1 MAKARILV
9 VEDDD
14 KQRQLYCEELALAGY
29 ETLEAGSAKE
39 AEDLLTREQ
48 VDLIVLDINMPGV
61 SGLELL
67 PRIHE
72 LHPGMPVIIHTA
84 YGSYR
89 DDFISWLADMFI
101 VKSPGVGNLIEAVED
116 LLNRQREKGKQS
128 EVKPEQ

>member
-14 KQRQLYCEELALAGY
+14 KQRQLYCEELIAAGY
-29 ETLEAGSAKE
+29 ETLEARNASE
-39 AEDLLTREQ
+39 AEELLNREQ
-48 VDLIVLDINMPGV
+48 IDLIILDINMPGV

-101 VKSPGVGNLIEAVED
+101 VKSPDAGNLIEAVED
-116 LLNRQREKGKQS
+116 LLSRQREKKIQR
-128 EVKPEQ
+128 EVKQEP

>member
-14 KQRQLYCEELALAGY
+14 RQRQLYCEELESAGY
-29 ETLEAGSAKE
+29 ATLEARSASE
-39 AEDLLTREQ
+39 AEELLTREQ

-72 LHPGMPVIIHTA
+72 LRPGLPVIIHTA
-84 YGSYR
+84 YGSDR
-89 DDFISWLADMFI
+89 DDFISWLADLFI
-101 VKSPGVGNLIEAVED
+101 VKSPDAGGLIEAVED
-116 LLNRQREKGKQS
+116 LLNRKRKSTES
-128 EVKPEQ
+128 EEGN

>member
-14 KQRQLYCEELALAGY
+14 KQRQLYCEELIAAGY
-29 ETLEAGSAKE
+29 ETLEARNASE
-39 AEDLLTREQ
+39 AEELLNSEQ
-48 VDLIVLDINMPGV
+48 IDLIILDINMPGV

-101 VKSPGVGNLIEAVED
+101 VKSPDAGNLIEAVED
-116 LLNRQREKGKQS
+116 LLSRQREKKFHR
-128 EVKPEQ
+128 EVKQEP

>member
-14 KQRQLYCEELALAGY
+14 KQRQLYCEELIAAGY
-29 ETLEAGSAKE
+29 ETLEARNASE
-39 AEDLLTREQ
+39 AEELLNCEQ
-48 VDLIVLDINMPGV
+48 IDLIILDINMPGV

-101 VKSPGVGNLIEAVED
+101 VKSPDAGNLIEAVED
-116 LLNRQREKGKQS
+116 LLSRQREKKFQR
-128 EVKPEQ
+128 EVKQEP

>member
-14 KQRQLYCEELALAGY
+14 KQRQLYCEELIAAGY
-29 ETLEAGSAKE
+29 ETLEARNASE
-39 AEDLLTREQ
+39 AEELLNREQ
-48 VDLIVLDINMPGV
+48 IDLIILDINMPGV

-72 LHPGMPVIIHTA
+72 LHPGMPVIIHPA

-101 VKSPGVGNLIEAVED
+101 VKSPDAGNLIEAVED
-116 LLNRQREKGKQS
+116 LLSRQREKKIQR
-128 EVKPEQ
+128 EVKQEP

>member
-14 KQRQLYCEELALAGY
+14 KQRQLYCEELTAAGY
-29 ETLEAGSAKE
+29 ATLEARSAQE
-39 AEDLLTREQ
+39 AEELLSHEQ
-48 VDLIVLDINMPGV
+48 IDLIVLDINMPGI

-72 LHPGMPVIIHTA
+72 IHPGMPVIIHTA

-101 VKSPGVGNLIEAVED
+101 VKSPDAGGLLEAVEE
-116 LLNRQREKGKQS
+116 LLNRKRGVTLGQ
-128 EVKPEQ
+128 

>member
-14 KQRQLYCEELALAGY
+14 KQRQLYCEELIAAGY
-29 ETLEAGSAKE
+29 ATLEAKSASE
-39 AEDLLTREQ
+39 AEDLLNREQ
-48 VDLIVLDINMPGV
+48 IDLIILDINMPGV

-101 VKSPGVGNLIEAVED
+101 VKSPDAGNLVEAVED
-116 LLNRQREKGKQS
+116 LLSRQREKKIQG
-128 EVKPEQ
+128 EVKQEP

>member
-14 KQRQLYCEELALAGY
+14 RQRQLYCEELASAGY
-29 ETLEAGSAKE
+29 ATLEARSAGE
-39 AEDLLTREQ
+39 AEELLRREQ
-48 VDLIVLDINMPGV
+48 IDLIVLDINMPGV

-72 LHPGMPVIIHTA
+72 LRPGLPVIIHTA

-89 DDFISWLADMFI
+89 DDFISWLADLFI
-101 VKSPGVGNLIEAVED
+101 VKSPDAEGLIEAVED
-116 LLNRQREKGKQS
+116 LLNRQRKSPES
-128 EVKPEQ
+128 EEGN

>member
-14 KQRQLYCEELALAGY
+14 KQRQLYCEELIAAGY
-29 ETLEAGSAKE
+29 ETLEARNASE
-39 AEDLLTREQ
+39 AEELLNSEQ
-48 VDLIVLDINMPGV
+48 IDLIILDINMPGV

-101 VKSPGVGNLIEAVED
+101 VKSPDAGNLIEAVED
-116 LLNRQREKGKQS
+116 LLSRQREKKFQR
-128 EVKPEQ
+128 EVKQEP

>member
-14 KQRQLYCEELALAGY
+14 KQRQLYCEELLN
-29 ETLEAGSAKE
+29 S
-39 AEDLLTREQ
+39 EQ
-48 VDLIVLDINMPGV
+48 IDLIILDINMPGV

-101 VKSPGVGNLIEAVED
+101 VKSPDAGNLIEAVED
-116 LLNRQREKGKQS
+116 LLSRQREKKFQR
-128 EVKPEQ
+128 EVKQEP

>member
-14 KQRQLYCEELALAGY
+14 KQRQLYCEELTAAGY
-29 ETLEAGSAKE
+29 ATLEARSAQE
-39 AEDLLTREQ
+39 AEELLSHEQ
-48 VDLIVLDINMPGV
+48 IDLIVLDINMPGI

-101 VKSPGVGNLIEAVED
+101 VKSPDAGGLLEAVEE
-116 LLNRQREKGKQS
+116 LLNRKRGVTLGQ
-128 EVKPEQ
+128 

>member
-14 KQRQLYCEELALAGY
+14 KQRQLYCEELNLAGY
-29 ETLEAGSAKE
+29 DTLEAKSARE
-39 AEDLLTREQ
+39 AEELLSREQ
-48 VDLIVLDINMPGV
+48 IDLIILDINMPGV

-72 LHPGMPVIIHTA
+72 LHPGMPIIIHTA

-101 VKSPGVGNLIEAVED
+101 IKSSDAGNLIEAVED
-116 LLNRQREKGKQS
+116 LLSKQREKKIQR
-128 EVKPEQ
+128 EVNSGQ

>member
-1 MAKARILV
+1 MTKARILV

-14 KQRQLYCEELALAGY
+14 KQRQLYCEELIAAGY
-29 ETLEAGSAKE
+29 ETLEARNASE
-39 AEDLLTREQ
+39 AEELLNSEQ
-48 VDLIVLDINMPGV
+48 IDLIILDINMPGV

-101 VKSPGVGNLIEAVED
+101 VKSPDAGNLIEAVED
-116 LLNRQREKGKQS
+116 LLSRQREKKFQR
-128 EVKPEQ
+128 EVKQEP

>member
-14 KQRQLYCEELALAGY
+14 KQRQLFCEELVAAGY
-29 ETLEAGSAKE
+29 DPLEARDAAEAEETLS
-39 AEDLLTREQ
+39 RER
-48 VDLIVLDINMPGV
+48 VDLVVLDINMPGV

-72 LHPGMPVIIHTA
+72 LHPGLPVIIHTA

-89 DDFISWLADMFI
+89 NDFISWLADVFI
-101 VKSPGVGNLIEAVED
+101 VKPPNVSELVEAVEE
-116 LLNRQREKGKQS
+116 LLNRQRE
-128 EVKPEQ
+128 VA

>member
-9 VEDDD
+9 VEDDE
-14 KQRQLYCEELALAGY
+14 KQRQLYCEELKLAGY
-29 ETLEAGSAKE
+29 ETIEARNASE
-39 AEDLLTREQ
+39 AEEILNQGD

-61 SGLELL
+61 SGMELL

-89 DDFISWLADMFI
+89 ENFISWLADMFI
-101 VKSPGVGNLIEAVED
+101 VKSPDAGGLVEAVKE
-116 LLNRQREKGKQS
+116 LLSRKG
-128 EVKPEQ
+128 EVKKNS

>member
-29 ETLEAGSAKE
+29 ETLEARSAKE

-101 VKSPGVGNLIEAVED
+101 VKSPEVGSLIEAVED
-116 LLNRQREKGKQS
+116 LLNRQRERGKQS
-128 EVKPEQ
+128 EVKPGQ

>member
-14 KQRQLYCEELALAGY
+14 KQRQLYCEELIAAGY
-29 ETLEAGSAKE
+29 ETLEARNASE
-39 AEDLLTREQ
+39 AEELLNREQ
-48 VDLIVLDINMPGV
+48 IDLIILDINMPGV

-101 VKSPGVGNLIEAVED
+101 VKSPDAGNLIEAVED
-116 LLNRQREKGKQS
+116 LLSRQQEKKFQREVKQ
-128 EVKPEQ
+128 EP

>member
-14 KQRQLYCEELALAGY
+14 KQRQLYCEELIAAGY
-29 ETLEAGSAKE
+29 ETLEARNASE
-39 AEDLLTREQ
+39 AEELLNREQ
-48 VDLIVLDINMPGV
+48 IDLIILDINMPGV

-72 LHPGMPVIIHTA
+72 LHPSMPVIIHTA

-101 VKSPGVGNLIEAVED
+101 VKSPDAGNLIEAVED
-116 LLNRQREKGKQS
+116 LLSRQREKKFQR
-128 EVKPEQ
+128 EVKQEP

>member
-14 KQRQLYCEELALAGY
+14 KQRQLYCEELIAAGY
-29 ETLEAGSAKE
+29 DTLEARNASE
-39 AEDLLTREQ
+39 AEDLLNREQ
-48 VDLIVLDINMPGV
+48 IDLIILDINMPGV

-101 VKSPGVGNLIEAVED
+101 VKSPDAGNLVEAVED
-116 LLNRQREKGKQS
+116 LLSRQREKKIQR
-128 EVKPEQ
+128 EVKQEP